1 MAAEGNKTE
10 KATPKKRR
18 DERKK
23 GNVFMSRDAVAVA
36 GLLGTFG
43 VLWLLTNTFAEQLG
57 GFMILCLTSV
67 GREVQDV
74 GSLVGEMSVEAIVAV
89 AKTVGIVAAA
99 AILCAVAATFAQT
112 KFLVSTESMKPKFS
126 RLSPLQGFKRLFSLK
141 SLVETLKN
149 LIKIVILMAIV
160 FLSIRDMFLE
170 SSRYL
175 YTDLAVAVAHLV
187 EVAWGMV
194 VRICIAFVAVA
205 ALDFFYQWWD
215 YEKNMMMTKQE
226 VKEEYKQM
234 EGDPQVKGKIKEI
247 QRRRA
252 QQRMMQQVPS
262 ADVVIRNPTHVA
274 VALRYKPDKDDA
286 PVVVAKGLDE
296 LALRIVSVAEEN
308 GVAVIEN
315 VPLARGL
322 YADAPMDQMIPME
335 FYGPVA
341 EVLVYVL
348 KLDGSEARPSE

>member
-1 MAAEGNKTE
+1 MPEGNKTE

-23 GNVFMSRDAVAVA
+23 GNVFKSQDAVAVA
-36 GLLGTFG
+36 GLLGTFAT
-43 VLWLLTNTFAEQLG
+43 LWLLTGTFAQQLG
-57 GFMILCLTSV
+57 GFMTLCLATAGEES
-67 GREVQDV
+67 RDV
-74 GSLVGEMSVEAIVAV
+74 GGVCGELAVQGIVLVV
-89 AKTVGIVAAA
+89 KTVGIVALA

-112 KFLVSTESMKPKFS
+112 RFLVSTESMKPKFS

-149 LIKIVILMAIV
+149 LIKIAILMAII

-170 SSRYL
+170 SSNYL
-175 YTDLAVAVAHLV
+175 YTDLTAAAAHLV
-187 EVAWGMV
+187 EMAGEMV

-205 ALDFFYQWWD
+205 AMDFFYQWWD

-252 QQRMMQQVPS
+252 QQRMMQQVPG

-274 VALRYKPDKDDA
+274 VALRYKPEKDDA

-296 LALRIVSVAEEN
+296 LALRIVAVAEEN
-308 GVAVIEN
+308 RVAIVEN
-315 VPLARGL
+315 VPLARSLFAGTDL
-322 YADAPMDQMIPME
+322 DREIPPE

-341 EVLVYVL
+341 EILVYVL
-348 KLDGSEARPSE
+348 KLDQKEA

>member
-1 MAAEGNKTE
+1 LPEGNKTE

-23 GNVFMSRDAVAVA
+23 GNVFKSQDAVAVA

-43 VLWLLTNTFAEQLG
+43 TLWLLTGAFVQQLG
-57 GFMILCLTSV
+57 GFMTLCLTTA
-67 GREVQDV
+67 GEDAREVGGVCSELAVQGIV
-74 GSLVGEMSVEAIVAV
+74 LVL
-89 AKTVGIVAAA
+89 KTVGIVAAV

-112 KFLVSTESMKPKFS
+112 NFLVSTESMKPKFS
-126 RLSPLQGFKRLFSLK
+126 RLNPLEGFKRLFSLK

-149 LIKIVILMAIV
+149 LIKIIILMAII

-170 SSRYL
+170 SSNYL
-175 YTDLAVAVAHLV
+175 YTELGAAAAHLV
-187 EVAWGMV
+187 EMAGGMV

-205 ALDFFYQWWD
+205 AMDFFYQWWD

-252 QQRMMQQVPS
+252 QQRMMQQVPG
-262 ADVVIRNPTHVA
+262 ADVVIRNPTHFA
-274 VALRYKPDKDDA
+274 VALRYRPEEDDA
-286 PVVVAKGLDE
+286 PIVMAKGQDNV
-296 LALRIVSVAEEN
+296 AARIVQIAEQHN
-308 GVAVIEN
+308 IACIEN
-315 VPLARGL
+315 VPLARAL
-322 YADAPMDQMIPME
+322 YAQAEVNQFIPPSLYE
-335 FYGPVA
+335 AVA
-341 EVLVYVL
+341 EVLVYIF
-348 KLDGSEARPSE
+348 KLNGKNKLVK

>member
-1 MAAEGNKTE
+1 M
-10 KATPKKRR
+10 
-18 DERKK
+18 
-23 GNVFMSRDAVAVA
+23 A

-43 VLWLLTNTFAEQLG
+43 TLWLLTGAFVQQLG
-57 GFMILCLTSV
+57 GFMTLCLTTA
-67 GREVQDV
+67 GEDAREVGGVCSELAVQGIV
-74 GSLVGEMSVEAIVAV
+74 LVL
-89 AKTVGIVAAA
+89 KTVGIVAAV

-112 KFLVSTESMKPKFS
+112 NFLVSTESMKPKFS
-126 RLSPLQGFKRLFSLK
+126 RLNPLEGFKRLFSLK

-149 LIKIVILMAIV
+149 LIKIIILMAII

-170 SSRYL
+170 SSNYL
-175 YTDLAVAVAHLV
+175 YTELGAAAAHLV
-187 EVAWGMV
+187 EMAGGMV

-205 ALDFFYQWWD
+205 AMDFFYQWWD

-252 QQRMMQQVPS
+252 QQRMMQQVPG

-315 VPLARGL
+315 VPLARSL
-322 YADAPMDQMIPME
+322 YADAPLDQMIPME

-348 KLDGSEARPSE
+348 KLDGSEAQQSES

>member
-1 MAAEGNKTE
+1 MPEGNKTE

-23 GNVFMSRDAVAVA
+23 GNVFKSQDAVAVA
-36 GLLGTFG
+36 GLLGTFAT
-43 VLWLLTNTFAEQLG
+43 LWLLTGTFAQQLG
-57 GFMILCLTSV
+57 GFMTLCLATAGEES
-67 GREVQDV
+67 RDV
-74 GSLVGEMSVEAIVAV
+74 GGVCGELAVQGIVLVV
-89 AKTVGIVAAA
+89 KTVGIVALA

-112 KFLVSTESMKPKFS
+112 RFLVSTESMKPKFS

-149 LIKIVILMAIV
+149 LIKIAILMAII

-170 SSRYL
+170 SSNYL
-175 YTDLAVAVAHLV
+175 YTDLTAAAAHLV
-187 EVAWGMV
+187 EMAGEMV

-205 ALDFFYQWWD
+205 AMDFFYQWWD

-252 QQRMMQQVPS
+252 QQRMMQQVPGS
-262 ADVVIRNPTHVA
+262 DVVIRNPTHFA
-274 VALRYKPDKDDA
+274 VALRYKPDQDDA
-286 PVVVAKGLDE
+286 PIVLAKGQDNI
-296 LALRIVSVAEEN
+296 ALRIVQIAEEN
-308 GVAVIEN
+308 KVAVIEN
-315 VPLARGL
+315 VPLARAL
-322 YADAPMDQMIPME
+322 YAQAELNQMIPPE
-335 FYGPVA
+335 RYGAVA
-341 EVLVYVL
+341 EVLVYIF
-348 KLDGSEARPSE
+348 KLNDKKQIVK

>member
-1 MAAEGNKTE
+1 MPEGNKTE

-36 GLLGTFG
+36 GLLGTFAT
-43 VLWLLTNTFAEQLG
+43 LWLLTGAFAEQLG
-57 GFMILCLTSV
+57 GFMTLCLTTA
-67 GREVQDV
+67 GEEPRDV
-74 GSLVGEMSVEAIVAV
+74 GSLAGEMSIQGLMVLG
-89 AKTVGIVAAA
+89 KTVGIIAAV

-112 KFLVSTESMKPKFS
+112 RFLVSTESMKPKFS

-149 LIKIVILMAIV
+149 FIKIVILMAIV
-160 FLSIRDMFLE
+160 FLSVRDMFFE
-170 SSRYL
+170 SSQYL
-175 YTDLAVAVAHLV
+175 YTDLSASVAHLV

-194 VRICIAFVAVA
+194 MRICIAFVAVA

-252 QQRMMQQVPS
+252 QQRMMQQVPG
-262 ADVVIRNPTHVA
+262 ADVVIRNPTHFA
-274 VALRYKPDKDDA
+274 VALRYKPGLDDA
-286 PVVVAKGLDE
+286 PIVLAKGQDNV
-296 LALRIVSVAEEN
+296 ALRIVQIAEEN
-308 GVAVIEN
+308 QVAVVEN
-315 VPLARGL
+315 VPLARALFAQAELNQQIPPDL
-322 YADAPMDQMIPME
+322 YD
-335 FYGPVA
+335 PVA
-341 EVLVYVL
+341 KVLVYIF
-348 KLDGSEARPSE
+348 KLNDKQQIVK